1 MEKSIFD
8 SLISKEETLLKSL
21 LILSINGVYISI
33 DQLLNYFS
41 RVNSIIVSSN
51 QDSSDFI
58 EKRYQ
63 MMKGLD
69 IKQYNSLYDHF
80 KSFYHKNNN
89 FNEII
94 NINTLNNNSNSLEYH
109 SFQIIIENNKNFPGN
124 YGDNNFKINKKIKLI
139 HEDDKHSSNNNKNN
153 NNNNNNSMLFEKVW
167 KNIYIKN
174 NILFHLR
181 LYNIHLNRK
190 LYMTYDSLLNYKY
203 SSYINSIEYDYNERE
218 NLSFGL
224 LPSNLEELEFQYEFS
239 ATLYENSIPNTVKT
253 IIFSESF
260 NQALN
265 KNIIPQSVTSIKLG
279 DEFDQPF
286 INKRSTNCKEEEDD
300 DDDNDEGTV
309 NKESWIPEGI
319 KHLEFGNGFSQDIK
333 ISDQL
338 YSKNSLKSLI
348 LEHDYGGVI
357 EYGAIPNSVT
367 TLSREFNSEMNSRD
381 FNAKKDI
388 GGSITSIQFDNC
400 FNQVITPNQFSNN
413 IFSIKF
419 GNDFNQEL
427 HSPLETTVL
436 PKNLTSLTMGS
447 SYDKEFN
454 ENSLPKQL
462 KVLILGNRF
471 NRKLNKEMIPSTL
484 ESIKFGAKFNQ
495 TLPNDL
501 FLHTNLKSLVLG
513 SEYDKPFPLSAIPSK
528 SITHLELSSIKGELP
543 DLSSFHS
550 LRSLDLGFFEKKIPI
565 GHLPPNITS
574 LTFGPKFKNISFEPN
589 LLPNKLKKLII
600 KNQRFYQDQTTLS
613 NSLPISLESIYISI
627 ENTEFINK
635 LTSDFVSKFIRF
647 Y

>member
-1 MEKSIFD
+1 MAMEKSIFD

-51 QDSSDFI
+51 QDGDFI

-63 MMKGLD
+63 MMKGLN
-69 IKQYNSLYDHF
+69 IKQYNSLYNHF
-80 KSFYHKNNN
+80 KSFHHQNNN

-94 NINTLNNNSNSLEYH
+94 NINTLNNNNSLEYH
-109 SFQIIIENNKNFPGN
+109 SLQIIIENNKNFPEIYKN
-124 YGDNNFKINKKIKLI
+124 NNFKINKKIKLF
-139 HEDDKHSSNNNKNN
+139 HEDDKHSSISINNNDNENNKNN
-153 NNNNNNSMLFEKVW
+153 NNNNNNNNTMLFEKVW
-167 KNIYIKN
+167 KNKYIKN

-203 SSYINSIEYDYNERE
+203 SSYINSIEYDYNERG

-224 LPSNLEELEFQYEFS
+224 LPSDLEELEFQYEFS
-239 ATLYENSIPNTVKT
+239 ATLNENSIPNTVKT

-265 KNIIPQSVTSIKLG
+265 KNIIPQSVTSIKFG

-286 INKRSTNCKEEEDD
+286 VNNKISTNCKDD
-300 DDDNDEGTV
+300 DDDEGTF
-309 NKESWIPEGI
+309 NKESLVPEAI

-333 ISDQL
+333 IIDQL

-348 LEHDYGGVI
+348 LENDYGGVI

-388 GGSITSIQFDNC
+388 GGSITSIQFDNY
-400 FNQVITPNQFSNN
+400 FNQ
-413 IFSIKF
+413 
-419 GNDFNQEL
+419 
-427 HSPLETTVL
+427 
-436 PKNLTSLTMGS
+436 NLTSLTMGS

-543 DLSSFHS
+543 DLSNFHS
-550 LRSLDLGFFEKKIPI
+550 LQSLYLGFFEKKIPI

-574 LTFGPKFKNISFEPN
+574 LTFGPKYKNISFEPN

>member
-33 DQLLNYFS
+33 DQLLNYFNG
-41 RVNSIIVSSN
+41 VNSIIVSSN
-51 QDSSDFI
+51 QDS
-58 EKRYQ
+58 
-63 MMKGLD
+63 
-69 IKQYNSLYDHF
+69 LYDHF
-80 KSFYHKNNN
+80 KSFYHQNNN

-94 NINTLNNNSNSLEYH
+94 NINTLNNYNSLEYH
-109 SFQIIIENNKNFPGN
+109 SFQIIIENNKIFTEN
-124 YGDNNFKINKKIKLI
+124 YKNNNFKINKKIKLI
-139 HEDDKHSSNNNKNN
+139 HEDDKQSTTCNNNDNKNN
-153 NNNNNNSMLFEKVW
+153 NNNSNNNNTKLFEKVW

-224 LPSNLEELEFQYEFS
+224 LPSDLEELEFQYEFS
-239 ATLYENSIPNTVKT
+239 ATLNENSIPNTVKT
-253 IIFSESF
+253 IVFSESF

-265 KNIIPQSVTSIKLG
+265 KNIIPQSVTSIKFG
-279 DEFDQPF
+279 DEFDQPLVS
-286 INKRSTNCKEEEDD
+286 NKISTNCKGDGDEED
-300 DDDNDEGTV
+300 TV
-309 NKESWIPEGI
+309 NKESWLPEGI
-319 KHLEFGNGFSQDIK
+319 KHLEFGIGFSQDIK

-348 LEHDYGGVI
+348 LDHGYGGVI

-427 HSPLETTVL
+427 HSPLETTIL
-436 PKNLTSLTMGS
+436 PKNLNSLTMGS

-501 FLHTNLKSLVLG
+501 FLHTNLKSLIFG

-528 SITHLELSSIKGELP
+528 SITHLDLSSIKGELP
-543 DLSSFHS
+543 DLSNFHS
-550 LRSLDLGFFEKKIPI
+550 LQSLDLSFFEKKIPI

-600 KNQRFYQDQTTLS
+600 KNHRFYQDQTTL
-613 NSLPISLESIYISI
+613 
-627 ENTEFINK
+627 
-635 LTSDFVSKFIRF
+635 KFITNFIRINL
-647 Y
+647 YIN

>member
-1 MEKSIFD
+1 MAMEKSIFD

-51 QDSSDFI
+51 QD
-58 EKRYQ
+58 
-63 MMKGLD
+63 
-69 IKQYNSLYDHF
+69 
-80 KSFYHKNNN
+80 
-89 FNEII
+89 
-94 NINTLNNNSNSLEYH
+94 
-109 SFQIIIENNKNFPGN
+109 
-124 YGDNNFKINKKIKLI
+124 
-139 HEDDKHSSNNNKNN
+139 
-153 NNNNNNSMLFEKVW
+153 
-167 KNIYIKN
+167 
-174 NILFHLR
+174 
-181 LYNIHLNRK
+181 
-190 LYMTYDSLLNYKY
+190 
-203 SSYINSIEYDYNERE
+203 YINSIEYDYNERG

-224 LPSNLEELEFQYEFS
+224 LPSDLEELEFQYEFS
-239 ATLYENSIPNTVKT
+239 ATLNENSIPNTVKT

-265 KNIIPQSVTSIKLG
+265 KNIIPQSVTSIKFG

-286 INKRSTNCKEEEDD
+286 VNNKISTNCKDD
-300 DDDNDEGTV
+300 DDDEGTF
-309 NKESWIPEGI
+309 NKESLVPEAI

-333 ISDQL
+333 IIDQL

-348 LEHDYGGVI
+348 LENDYGGVI

-388 GGSITSIQFDNC
+388 GGSITSIQFDNY
-400 FNQVITPNQFSNN
+400 FNQ
-413 IFSIKF
+413 
-419 GNDFNQEL
+419 
-427 HSPLETTVL
+427 
-436 PKNLTSLTMGS
+436 NLTSLTMGS

-543 DLSSFHS
+543 DLSNFHS
-550 LRSLDLGFFEKKIPI
+550 LQSLYLGFFEKKIPI

-574 LTFGPKFKNISFEPN
+574 LTFGPKYKNISFEPN